1 MTGDAHDDSPRG
13 GSPHGDRGPLRRS
26 HTLLRL
32 LEQAREQRGSPPL
45 WDAVAAR
52 LDEEDRRRDTVGPM
66 LHLLDQIHERV
77 DDQTWQLILDFERR
91 TSHEIVSC
99 VEVGLELGYD
109 HGRTSAL
116 MQAQPGQGKATKVLT
131 ERLADLLG
139 DAEADYLEILMAL
152 IATLGA
158 TVMMAREE
166 HADGGIGSAVVQG

>member
-1 MTGDAHDDSPRG
+1 MATDDRE
-13 GSPHGDRGPLRRS
+13 PLRRS

-52 LDEEDRRRDTVGPM
+52 LDEEDRRRDTVASM

-77 DDQTWQLILDFERR
+77 DDQTWQLILDFEWR
-91 TSHEIVSC
+91 TSHEIVNG
-99 VEVGLELGYD
+99 VEVGLKLGYD

-116 MQAQPGQGKATKVLT
+116 MQAQLGEGNAAKVLT

-139 DAEADYLEILMAL
+139 DTDADYPEILMAL
-152 IATLGA
+152 IATLRA
-158 TVMMAREE
+158 TVMMARGE
-166 HADGGIGSAVVQG
+166 HDDGAVGSPVVQS